1 MHVSFN
7 LLYIIIK
14 KRVPVL
20 QGRNSWLRGV
30 AICSYPH
37 FPVLMST
44 SIVLVS
50 KLFWGT
56 ALCVNFLKE
65 Y

>member
-1 MHVSFN
+1 M
-7 LLYIIIK
+7 YIIIK
-14 KRVPVL
+14 KRVPVP

-37 FPVLMST
+37 FPVHMST
-44 SIVLVS
+44 SVALVS
-50 KLFWGT
+50 KLFCGT
-56 ALCVNFLKE
+56 ALCVYFLKE